1 MCVSRSVLGIR
12 IRIHKAPEYG
22 GSGSTTLTE
31 IVNNFNFINYK
42 FKITL
47 QLDPDPQKWL
57 QIDIPVKQSGFVNSW
72 VFKRLNFI
80 FLNVLLGFFD
90 ISNSVWR
97 ISCSFGGLA
106 IFYLLFSSLPP
117 RPFRNEIATGAW
129 WKKEL
134 CFTNFICCFLL
145 PPKSFQHFIS
155 FRTKAGSENQCC
167 GAGAAWSRHF

>member
-106 IFYLLFSSLPP
+106 VFYLLFSSLPP
-117 RPFRNEIATGAW
+117 PPRRKWNCHWSLVEKRIVFY
-129 WKKEL
+129 K
-134 CFTNFICCFLL
+134 FYLL
-145 PPKSFQHFIS
+145 FSSPPKILSTFHFIS
-155 FRTKAGSENQCC
+155 N
-167 GAGAAWSRHF
+167 